1 MMPVRLDRS
10 MAGQYLTA
18 IFEMRPTK
26 RKAAIL
32 EPARSQAEAV
42 FWRLFE
48 DNETEGKEIANEPDA
63 KVRRSRLQE
72 MKSRLQRSATAQ
84 LHAPIAVA
92 AACDPVAGISSFV
105 ELQQAHLKKGD
116 GAQKPEWPSQA
127 RNVRTNYSYSHMRA
141 PGLFGLDSLVLASER
156 NTMKFPSAYLPG
168 FFAAKTSLALNL
180 FSVRDNS
187 LPHIL
192 FHIRTGIATDSY
204 NLVRRQ
210 KRYKTT

>member
-10 MAGQYLTA
+10 MAGQYPA
-18 IFEMRPTK
+18 AVFEMRPTK

-32 EPARSQAEAV
+32 EPARSQAEVV
-42 FWRLFE
+42 FWRLLE

-63 KVRRSRLQE
+63 KVRHSRLQE

-84 LHAPIAVA
+84 LHAPIAVGA
-92 AACDPVAGISSFV
+92 ARNIVAGISSFV
-105 ELQQAHLKKGD
+105 ELQQAYLKKGD
-116 GAQKPEWPSQA
+116 GAQKPEWPSPA

-180 FSVRDNS
+180 ISVRDNS
-187 LPHIL
+187 LSHRCISKS
-192 FHIRTGIATDSY
+192 I
-204 NLVRRQ
+204 
-210 KRYKTT
+210 KRGGV